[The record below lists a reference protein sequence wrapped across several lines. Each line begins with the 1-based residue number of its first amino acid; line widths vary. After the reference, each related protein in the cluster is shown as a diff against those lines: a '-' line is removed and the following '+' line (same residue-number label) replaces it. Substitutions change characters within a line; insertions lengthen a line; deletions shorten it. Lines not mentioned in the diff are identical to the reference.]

1 MLTDLG
7 KALILFG
14 IVLGAVGALL
24 VAAGRIPWLGRLPG
38 DIVIR
43 REHFT
48 FVFPLAS
55 CLVVSGNRPRSSRW
69 LKSSGRTPAAANFLA
84 YAGTLS

>member
-43 REHFT
+43 REQLHALLPAR
-48 FVFPLAS
+48 VLPRGER
-55 CLVVSGNRPRSSRW
+55 LVSLLLYLFRR
-69 LKSSGRTPAAANFLA
+69 
-84 YAGTLS
+84 

>member
-7 KALILFG
+7 KTLILLG

-24 VAAGRIPWLGRLPG
+24 VAAGRVSWLGRLPG

-43 REHFT
+43 RDHFT

-55 CLVVSGNRPRSSRW
+55 CLVVSALVS
-69 LKSSGRTPAAANFLA
+69 LLLYFLRR
-84 YAGTLS
+84 